1 MLNLS
6 KSRLKE
12 LLSSAYESGWSGCL
26 ELKSEYVE
34 QVMAQF
40 DLSEERECSSTL
52 TVAASPTY
60 SLSSTGHFGLTDS
73 SATFI
78 PGYYSS
84 FGQTSAI
91 ETLWVNNSGQD
102 AF

>member
-12 LLSSAYESGWSGCL
+12 LLSSAYETGWSGCL

-40 DLSEERECSSTL
+40 DCSEEVGGSSML
-52 TVAASPTY
+52 TVTASPTY
-60 SLSSTGHFGLTDS
+60 SVSSAGHFGLMDS

-78 PGYYSS
+78 PGYYSN
-84 FGQTSAI
+84 FGQTSPV